1 MCLICD
7 RIEMIKKGE
16 NPYFVREL
24 ETGYAVIG
32 DHQYF
37 KGFTLFLCKV
47 HETELF
53 RLDRDFKM
61 KFLEEMSLVAQAA
74 AAAFGADK
82 MNYELLGMGDAHL
95 HWHLYPRR
103 NGDLDGY
110 GNNGKGPVWWL
121 PMNIMYDDSTRP
133 SAQELEDM
141 KQRLKAELDK
151 LI

>member
-7 RIEMIKKGE
+7 RIEMIKNGE

-37 KGFTLFLCKV
+37 KGFTLFLCKT

-74 AAAFGADK
+74 SVAFGADK
-82 MNYELLGMGDAHL
+82 MNYELLGMVDAHL
-95 HWHLYPRR
+95 HWHLYPRK
-103 NGDLDGY
+103 NGDLNGY

-121 PMNIMYDDSTRP
+121 PMNVMYADSTRL
-133 SAQELEDM
+133 SVQELEDM
-141 KQRLKAELDK
+141 KRQLKAELDK